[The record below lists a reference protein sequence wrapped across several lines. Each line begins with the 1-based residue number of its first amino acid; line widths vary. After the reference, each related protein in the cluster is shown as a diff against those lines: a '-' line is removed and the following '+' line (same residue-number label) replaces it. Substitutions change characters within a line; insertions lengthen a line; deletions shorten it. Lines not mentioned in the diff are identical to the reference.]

1 MTGAAA
7 RMVAGEDVK
16 RAARRLHGRIRRTP
30 LLDLDPRPEGARFS
44 LKLEC
49 FQESGSFKLRG
60 ATNRILLDEG
70 RHERVVAASGGNHG
84 LAVAHACRSL
94 GLAAEI
100 FVSTSA
106 PAHKVRWIEA
116 AGARVHA
123 VDGPFP
129 EVASRCREFAERAG
143 ALFVH
148 PFEDAGVV
156 AGQGTVG
163 LEILEQAPDVSH
175 VVVAVG
181 GGGLAAGV
189 ALAVG
194 DRAHVVPAEPATCPT
209 LAAALDAGSP
219 VQVEVGG
226 IAADSLG
233 APLLGELAY
242 AVLAPI
248 VEQVILVGEDEIRSA
263 QRQLWGTYRLAVEP
277 AAACAWA
284 AASLHEPCLSPDAHT
299 VVIACGGNLD
309 LATLAADPAG
319 AA

>member
-1 MTGAAA
+1 MTGTAAQTVT
-7 RMVAGEDVK
+7 RDDVQ
-16 RAARRLHGRIRRTP
+16 RAAQRLHGRIRRTP
-30 LLDLDPRPEGARFS
+30 LLELDPPPEGARFS

-49 FQESGSFKLRG
+49 LQKSGSFKFRG

-84 LAVAHACRSL
+84 LAVAQACRSL

-106 PAHKVRWIEA
+106 PVHKVRWIEA
-116 AGARVHA
+116 TGARLQA

-129 EVASRCREFAERAG
+129 EVAARCREFAEHVG

-148 PFEDAGVV
+148 PFDDPRVV

-194 DRAHVVPAEPATCPT
+194 DRAHVVPAEPAACPT
-209 LAAALDAGSP
+209 LAAALDAGGP

-242 AVLAPI
+242 AVLAPTAER
-248 VEQVILVGEDEIRSA
+248 VVLVDEGEIRSA
-263 QRQLWGTYRLAVEP
+263 QRQLWETYRLSVEP

-284 AASLHEPCLSPDAHT
+284 AASQCEPCLSPGAHT

-309 LATLAADPAG
+309 LATLAADPEG